1 MAASSTWF
9 EAAYTWR
16 YLLVV
21 LVLVHGV
28 VLQQPQQL
36 VVFGQQQQLPWNQV
50 QALMQL
56 QKLLEYPSAMAS
68 WSYNSNFC
76 SITRTPSLNITC
88 SASSSSAG
96 TSTLTYLRVVGDKI
110 PVPIVDRLHITTTLE
125 AAAAAAQGPAAP
137 QQQNINYNS
146 SISLASYFN
155 FSALVQTLF
164 SFPELQGIEL
174 VSVGLWGNLPN
185 FFSNQ
190 LPNLQVLNASS
201 NLISGSPLPP
211 SLSPPGLQALRVL
224 ALDRNA
230 LTGGFPSSSQLR
242 SLQVLSLSE
251 NQLSGEL
258 TNNDITS
265 LQSLVSLSLAHNQ
278 FTGLLP
284 SFESLVNLQ
293 SLNVG
298 GNSFGPSFPASLGT
312 MLVSLYLGENQLA
325 GAIPSSL
332 KSLTKLQTLDVS
344 GNALS
349 GNPPA
354 FLFQLPSIV
363 SLNLARNHLSG
374 NLPYSLSLA
383 PSLVFLDL
391 SSNLLSGA
399 LPQAFLLSS
408 STANN
413 QAPHAVTIKYQ
424 NNCLNTTKQQQET
437 AQYCSSQTAEFAG
450 GAGGPIVHHHISHQ
464 HMAFIAAIVGGSVVI
479 GMAMCL
485 LAMLLF
491 KRWSSCEDDCSVVA
505 ADHYDAGNSSFA
517 NSIGIPSELL
527 FNARYI
533 SQSKRLG
540 VLPQPLSR
548 TFTLEE
554 LKEATN
560 DFSPAALVGEGSH
573 GKVFKGLL
581 ADRTQVAVKWV
592 AMKANTDMQEI
603 KMQLDDLCK
612 LRHRHLVTVLGYCID
627 DIFAAGDEDAHD
639 NNKSESLFIVSEYVE
654 RGDLRSLLAKK
665 GDRYPLTWSER
676 LAAAIGAGRGI
687 HHLHSGVVPPVFDN
701 NLKITSILLGESMDA
716 QVSDFGI
723 LGHLSSFAVNTNT
736 QEAKQAGVH
745 FKEDLLTSRK
755 EQSDKQDI
763 YDYGLILLEMVLGRP
778 PTIRNPFPQKRSE
791 LERLTKEK
799 GPSMELI
806 DKAIVG
812 MCGAESLATVLEI
825 AGKCMVD
832 NPARRPSME
841 DVLWNLQYAAQ
852 VHTTSA
858 ELADEFDARRE
869 EFQKAPSS
877 GDRRRGGGGGG

>member
-1 MAASSTWF
+1 MPICNLLLFLYSSTI
-9 EAAYTWR
+9 
-16 YLLVV
+16 
-21 LVLVHGV
+21 H
-28 VLQQPQQL
+28 LQ
-36 VVFGQQQQLPWNQV
+36 FIYSQQLPWNQV
-50 QALMQL
+50 QALVQL
-56 QKLLEYPSAMAS
+56 QKLLEYPSAMAN

-76 SITRTPSLNITC
+76 SLTPTPSLNITC
-88 SASSSSAG
+88 SASSSSSAG
-96 TSTLTYLRVVGDKI
+96 TRTLTYLRVVGDKI
-110 PVPIVDRLHITTTLE
+110 LVPIVDRLYITTTLE
-125 AAAAAAQGPAAP
+125 AAAAEAQGTAAP

-146 SISLASYFN
+146 SISLSSSFN

-230 LTGGFPSSSQLR
+230 FTGGFPAFSQLR
-242 SLQVLSLSE
+242 SLQVLSLSD

-312 MLVSLYLGENQLA
+312 MLVSLYLGENQFA

-332 KSLTKLQTLDVS
+332 KNLTKLQTLDVS

-374 NLPYSLSLA
+374 NLFYNLSLA

-450 GAGGPIVHHHISHQ
+450 GGAGGPIVHHHSSHQ

-491 KRWSSCEDDCSVVA
+491 KRWRSCDDDCSVVPP
-505 ADHYDAGNSSFA
+505 DHYDAGNSSFA

-581 ADRTQVAVKWV
+581 ADRMQVAVKWV

-603 KMQLDDLCK
+603 KMQLDALCK

-665 GDRYPLTWSER
+665 GDRDPLTWSER

-687 HHLHSGVVPPVFDN
+687 HHLHTGVVPPVFDN

-723 LGHLSSFAVNTNT
+723 LGHLSSFAVNVSCGQN
-736 QEAKQAGVH
+736 
-745 FKEDLLTSRK
+745 LTARK

-763 YDYGLILLEMVLGRP
+763 YDYGVILLEMVLGRP

-852 VHTTSA
+852 VHTSSA
-858 ELADEFDARRE
+858 EVADEFDARRE

-877 GDRRRGGGGGG
+877 TDRRRGGGGGGGNMQDARVSDEDWKAGPSVFSSDFLR

>member
-1 MAASSTWF
+1 M
-9 EAAYTWR
+9 
-16 YLLVV
+16 V

-50 QALMQL
+50 QALLQL
-56 QKLLEYPSAMAS
+56 QKLLEYPSAMPN

-76 SITRTPSLNITC
+76 SLAPTPSLNITC
-88 SASSSSAG
+88 SASSSSSAG
-96 TSTLTYLRVVGDKI
+96 TRTLTYLRVVGDKI
-110 PVPIVDRLHITTTLE
+110 LVPIVDRLHITTTLE
-125 AAAAAAQGPAAP
+125 AAAAEAQGTAAP

-146 SISLASYFN
+146 SISLSSSFN

-230 LTGGFPSSSQLR
+230 FTGGFPASSQLR
-242 SLQVLSLSE
+242 SLQVLSLSD

-332 KSLTKLQTLDVS
+332 KNLTKLQTLDVS

-374 NLPYSLSLA
+374 NLPYNLSLA

-450 GAGGPIVHHHISHQ
+450 GPIVHHHSSHQ

-491 KRWSSCEDDCSVVA
+491 KRWRSCDDDCSVVPP
-505 ADHYDAGNSSFA
+505 DHYEGNSSFA

-527 FNARYI
+527 FNA
-533 SQSKRLG
+533 
-540 VLPQPLSR
+540 
-548 TFTLEE
+548 
-554 LKEATN
+554 
-560 DFSPAALVGEGSH
+560 
-573 GKVFKGLL
+573 
-581 ADRTQVAVKWV
+581 
-592 AMKANTDMQEI
+592 
-603 KMQLDDLCK
+603 
-612 LRHRHLVTVLGYCID
+612 
-627 DIFAAGDEDAHD
+627 
-639 NNKSESLFIVSEYVE
+639 
-654 RGDLRSLLAKK
+654 
-665 GDRYPLTWSER
+665 
-676 LAAAIGAGRGI
+676 
-687 HHLHSGVVPPVFDN
+687 
-701 NLKITSILLGESMDA
+701 SM
-716 QVSDFGI
+716 
-723 LGHLSSFAVNTNT
+723 
-736 QEAKQAGVH
+736 
-745 FKEDLLTSRK
+745 
-755 EQSDKQDI
+755 
-763 YDYGLILLEMVLGRP
+763 
-778 PTIRNPFPQKRSE
+778 
-791 LERLTKEK
+791 
-799 GPSMELI
+799 
-806 DKAIVG
+806 
-812 MCGAESLATVLEI
+812 
-825 AGKCMVD
+825 
-832 NPARRPSME
+832 
-841 DVLWNLQYAAQ
+841 
-852 VHTTSA
+852 
-858 ELADEFDARRE
+858 
-869 EFQKAPSS
+869 
-877 GDRRRGGGGGG
+877 

>member
-1 MAASSTWF
+1 MGPKHYMKCLCVF
-9 EAAYTWR
+9 E
-16 YLLVV
+16 
-21 LVLVHGV
+21 
-28 VLQQPQQL
+28 LQNH
-36 VVFGQQQQLPWNQV
+36 QLPWNQV

-56 QKLLEYPSAMAS
+56 QHLLEYPSAMAS

-76 SITRTPSLNITC
+76 SLTPTPSLNITC

-96 TSTLTYLRVVGDKI
+96 TRTLTYLHVVGDKI
-110 PVPIVDRLHITTTLE
+110 LVPIVDRLHITTTLE
-125 AAAAAAQGPAAP
+125 AAAAKAQGTAP
-137 QQQNINYNS
+137 PQQNIDYNS
-146 SISLASYFN
+146 NTSLSSSFN

-185 FFSNQ
+185 LFSNQ

-230 LTGGFPSSSQLR
+230 LTGGFPASSQLR

-293 SLNVG
+293 SLNLG

-374 NLPYSLSLA
+374 NLPYDLSLA

-450 GAGGPIVHHHISHQ
+450 GGAGGPIVHHHSSHQ

-491 KRWSSCEDDCSVVA
+491 KRWSSCDDDCSIVA
-505 ADHYDAGNSSFA
+505 PDHYDAGNSSFA

-612 LRHRHLVTVLGYCID
+612 LRHRHLVTVLGYCMD

-665 GDRYPLTWSER
+665 GDRDPLTWSER

-687 HHLHSGVVPPVFDN
+687 HHLHTGVVPPVFDN

-716 QVSDFGI
+716 QVSDYGM
-723 LGHLSSFAVNTNT
+723 LGHLSSFAVNVSCGQN
-736 QEAKQAGVH
+736 
-745 FKEDLLTSRK
+745 LTASSSRK

-763 YDYGLILLEMVLGRP
+763 YDYGVILLEMVLGRP

-852 VHTTSA
+852 VHTSSA
-858 ELADEFDARRE
+858 EVADEFDARRE

-877 GDRRRGGGGGG
+877 ADRRRGGGGGGSMQDARVSDEDWTAGPSVFSSDFLR

>member
-9 EAAYTWR
+9 EPAYTWR

-50 QALMQL
+50 QALLQL
-56 QKLLEYPSAMAS
+56 QKLLEYPSAMPN

-76 SITRTPSLNITC
+76 SLAPTPSLNITC
-88 SASSSSAG
+88 SASSSSSAG
-96 TSTLTYLRVVGDKI
+96 TRTLTYLRVVGDKI
-110 PVPIVDRLHITTTLE
+110 LVPTVDRLHITTTLE
-125 AAAAAAQGPAAP
+125 AAAAEAQGTAAP

-146 SISLASYFN
+146 SISLSSSFN

-230 LTGGFPSSSQLR
+230 FTGGFPASSQLR
-242 SLQVLSLSE
+242 SLQVLSLSD

-332 KSLTKLQTLDVS
+332 KNLTKLQTLDVS

-374 NLPYSLSLA
+374 NLPYNLSLA

-450 GAGGPIVHHHISHQ
+450 GPIVHHHSSHQ

-491 KRWSSCEDDCSVVA
+491 KRWRSCDDDCSVVPP
-505 ADHYDAGNSSFA
+505 DHYEGNSSFA

-527 FNARYI
+527 FNA
-533 SQSKRLG
+533 
-540 VLPQPLSR
+540 
-548 TFTLEE
+548 
-554 LKEATN
+554 
-560 DFSPAALVGEGSH
+560 
-573 GKVFKGLL
+573 
-581 ADRTQVAVKWV
+581 
-592 AMKANTDMQEI
+592 
-603 KMQLDDLCK
+603 
-612 LRHRHLVTVLGYCID
+612 
-627 DIFAAGDEDAHD
+627 
-639 NNKSESLFIVSEYVE
+639 
-654 RGDLRSLLAKK
+654 
-665 GDRYPLTWSER
+665 
-676 LAAAIGAGRGI
+676 
-687 HHLHSGVVPPVFDN
+687 
-701 NLKITSILLGESMDA
+701 SM
-716 QVSDFGI
+716 
-723 LGHLSSFAVNTNT
+723 
-736 QEAKQAGVH
+736 
-745 FKEDLLTSRK
+745 
-755 EQSDKQDI
+755 
-763 YDYGLILLEMVLGRP
+763 
-778 PTIRNPFPQKRSE
+778 
-791 LERLTKEK
+791 
-799 GPSMELI
+799 
-806 DKAIVG
+806 
-812 MCGAESLATVLEI
+812 
-825 AGKCMVD
+825 
-832 NPARRPSME
+832 
-841 DVLWNLQYAAQ
+841 
-852 VHTTSA
+852 
-858 ELADEFDARRE
+858 
-869 EFQKAPSS
+869 
-877 GDRRRGGGGGG
+877 